1 MLSGTQLDFAYNT
14 LDIDNGFDDASG
26 GFAPIDVG
34 NTGKSQQQHYDAI
47 NDIMLSRDADLKK
60 PTQAQAPPKEA
71 SAQLPLPPGLPKG
84 LPPVQQL
91 QQAQAQPQTQQ
102 QRPVQQSKYYDTS
115 AFNNQFE
122 QEKMAN
128 AYLKQIQTFAQQAP
142 VAAPQQQ
149 EPGYFEKLF
158 SKKKEFFKLIQW
170 VLIVVLAI
178 SVHFFIDHYLKTYIS
193 TNDLSPEREIA
204 IRALYP
210 LGILFLLWNL
220 RVFTKP

>member
-26 GFAPIDVG
+26 GFAPIDAG
-34 NTGKSQQQHYDAI
+34 GGSKQHYDAI

-60 PTQAQAPPKEA
+60 PKPSQAPPKEP

-91 QQAQAQPQTQQ
+91 QQAQVQKAP

-122 QEKMAN
+122 QEKMAS
-128 AYLKQIQTFAQQAP
+128 AYLKQIQTFAQQQQAP
-142 VAAPQQQ
+142 QPQQQ